1 MTESIIDKADGTI
14 GKALDVLDLV
24 ASIGR
29 PAKFTRLL
37 DASTLPKATLH
48 RLLKTLTRQHMLAYD
63 TESQTYSL
71 GVRLV
76 RLAHS
81 AWQMSSPAPIAK
93 PFIKALSELTHE
105 TVHLAQL
112 DNGHVLYIDKY
123 NARRPLN
130 MFSEAGKIGPVHC
143 TGVGKA
149 MMAFLDSDQLKDY
162 VDQQNFHGY
171 TKNTLTDKQAFLDEL
186 AHIREDGIAFDNEEH
201 EDNIICIAAPILSK
215 QGRVIGG
222 LSITTSLQRY
232 SLDELRQFK
241 PKLIDTAKKIAA
253 QSETWRFPT
262 L

>member
-1 MTESIIDKADGTI
+1 MTEPKTDKADGTI

-29 PAKFTRLL
+29 PAKFTQLL
-37 DASTLPKATLH
+37 DASPHPKATLH
-48 RLLKTLTRQHMLAYD
+48 RLLKTLTRQHMLTYD
-63 TESQTYSL
+63 IESQTYSL
-71 GVRLV
+71 GVRLM

-81 AWQMSSPAPIAK
+81 AWQVASPASIAK
-93 PFIKALSELTHE
+93 PFIKALSELTDE

-123 NARRPLN
+123 NARRPIN
-130 MFSEAGKIGPVHC
+130 MFSEAGKIGPAHC

-149 MMAFLDSDQLKDY
+149 MMAFLDSNQLTVY
-162 VDQQNFHGY
+162 VDRLDYHGY
-171 TKNTLTDKQAFLDEL
+171 TKNTLTDKQALLAEL
-186 AHIREDGIAFDNEEH
+186 ARIREEGIAFDNEEH
-201 EDNIICIAAPILSK
+201 EYNIICIAAPILTR

-241 PKLIDTAKKIAA
+241 PMLIDTAKKIAD
-253 QSETWRFPT
+253 QSETRRFPG